1 MRNFRVFFA
10 VFLTLGLGMHSCHA
24 AEYNFAPKSAADAFK
39 ASIEIQPAPD
49 RYPDGESLVYKIIW
63 MGIPIGNGKISLT
76 RDENEDYAAEVIAT
90 GNDFLNAFFPVEDVL
105 RSEFSGHG
113 YSSSFEK
120 NVREGNYEAN
130 EIIRFDYEEA
140 LAKYS
145 SLTNLSE
152 KEYPINGGLHDVL
165 SAFYW
170 VRKQPMRLGDS
181 LQTDVFNDEKTWGLN
196 FNVTEV
202 KKIRLSEHGE
212 REAIVLEPTATVD
225 GKEMGAGKVKIYVS
239 NDDQRIPLFVKLK
252 TPFGPVV
259 GELTGIYHSVR

>member
-1 MRNFRVFFA
+1 MRYFRTISA
-10 VFLTLGLGMHSCHA
+10 AFLSLCLGIYSCHA
-24 AEYNFAPKSAADAFK
+24 AEFNFAPKTAADSVKNFLT
-39 ASIEIQPAPD
+39 IQPAPD
-49 RYPDGESLVYKIIW
+49 RYPEGESLVYKIIW
-63 MGIPIGNGKISLT
+63 MGIPIGNGKISLV
-76 RDENEDYAAEVIAT
+76 RNEGEDYAAEVIAT

-113 YSSSFEK
+113 YSRSFEK
-120 NVREGNYEAN
+120 NVREGKYEAN
-130 EIIRFDYEEA
+130 EIIRFDYEEE
-140 LAKYS
+140 LARYS

-152 KEYPINGGLHDVL
+152 KQYPIDGSLHDVL

-196 FNVTEV
+196 FNVTQV

-225 GKEMGAGKVKIYVS
+225 GKEVGAGKVKIYVS
-239 NDDQRIPLFVKLK
+239 NDDQRIPLLVKLK

-259 GELTGIYHSVR
+259 GELTGIYHSVG